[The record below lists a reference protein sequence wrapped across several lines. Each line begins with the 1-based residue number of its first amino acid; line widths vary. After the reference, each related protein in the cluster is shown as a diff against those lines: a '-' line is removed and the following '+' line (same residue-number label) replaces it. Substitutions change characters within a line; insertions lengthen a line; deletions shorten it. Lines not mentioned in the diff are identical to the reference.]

1 MAKAVIG
8 LGSNLGE
15 RDKNIRTALEKMQEK
30 GIELLRVSSVLETEP
45 YGYTNQPKFLNAVCL
60 VETNL
65 TPDQLLDVLL
75 EIEKEIG
82 RVRERKWGPRI
93 IDLDIIFYEDLVLES
108 ERLIVPHPD
117 MHNRWFVLAPLAE
130 ICPDYV
136 HPKLKK
142 TVRELL
148 QELTRR
154 R

>member
-1 MAKAVIG
+1 MIG

-15 RDKNIRTALEKMQEK
+15 RDKNIRTALEKMKEK
-30 GIELLRVSSVLETEP
+30 GIELLKVSSVLETEP
-45 YGYTNQPKFLNAVCL
+45 YGYTDQPKFLNAVCL

-75 EIEKEIG
+75 EIEKEMG

-148 QELTRR
+148 QELTR
-154 R
+154 

>member
-1 MAKAVIG
+1 MIG

-15 RDKNIRTALEKMQEK
+15 RDKNIRTALEKMKEK

-45 YGYTNQPKFLNAVCL
+45 YGYTDQPKFLNAVCL

-75 EIEKEIG
+75 EIEKEMG

>member
-75 EIEKEIG
+75 EIEKEMG

-148 QELTRR
+148 QELTR
-154 R
+154 

>member
-1 MAKAVIG
+1 MIG

-45 YGYTNQPKFLNAVCL
+45 YGYTDQPKFLNAVCL

-65 TPDQLLDVLL
+65 TPDQLLDALL
-75 EIEKEIG
+75 EIEKEMG

>member
-1 MAKAVIG
+1 VIG

>member
-1 MAKAVIG
+1 MIG

-75 EIEKEIG
+75 EIEKEMG

-148 QELTRR
+148 QELTR
-154 R
+154 

>member
-1 MAKAVIG
+1 VIG

-45 YGYTNQPKFLNAVCL
+45 YGYTDQPKFLNAVCL

-75 EIEKEIG
+75 EIEKEMG

>member
-1 MAKAVIG
+1 MIG

-15 RDKNIRTALEKMQEK
+15 RDKNIRTALEKMKEK

-45 YGYTNQPKFLNAVCL
+45 YGYTDQPKFLNAVCL

-75 EIEKEIG
+75 EIEKEMG

-148 QELTRR
+148 QELTR
-154 R
+154 

>member
-1 MAKAVIG
+1 MIG

-45 YGYTNQPKFLNAVCL
+45 YGYTDQPKFLNAVCL

-75 EIEKEIG
+75 EIEKEMG

>member
-1 MAKAVIG
+1 MIG

>member
-1 MAKAVIG
+1 MIG

-45 YGYTNQPKFLNAVCL
+45 YGYTDQPKFLNAVCL

-65 TPDQLLDVLL
+65 TPDQLLDVLF
-75 EIEKEIG
+75 EIEKEMG